1 MSFIPRALT
10 LIILSILPA
19 FVCFSE
25 QTAPLQEKVIN
36 LHDIDKLLYR
46 GNGILIIEQ
55 GPIPKVILDGSAD
68 EVANTSIVLTDHTL
82 VVKEKRGFLDFFR
95 SRPSTIKCTVVL
107 EDLVSF
113 TLEGDANVRMHKF
126 KANDLELVIRDNA
139 ELHIQVEANGLSTFL
154 IRDAEIF
161 LDGRVGN
168 QRVLI
173 SNGGLYR
180 AKDLKSE
187 GAQITIEGSGM
198 AYVSVTNN
206 LDVTITN
213 NGIVSYNGTPKKI
226 QSHITGSGQLI
237 EE

>member
-1 MSFIPRALT
+1 
-10 LIILSILPA
+10 
-19 FVCFSE
+19 
-25 QTAPLQEKVIN
+25 
-36 LHDIDKLLYR
+36 
-46 GNGILIIEQ
+46 
-55 GPIPKVILDGSAD
+55 
-68 EVANTSIVLTDHTL
+68 
-82 VVKEKRGFLDFFR
+82 
-95 SRPSTIKCTVVL
+95 
-107 EDLVSF
+107 
-113 TLEGDANVRMHKF
+113 MHKF

-154 IRDAEIF
+154 IRDAEVF

-213 NGIVSYNGTPKKI
+213 NGIVSYNGTPKKKSRAI
-226 QSHITGSGQLI
+226 SLAAVN
-237 EE
+237 

>member
-82 VVKEKRGFLDFFR
+82 VVKEKRGFLDFFVLDPLPLNAQLFSKIWSP
-95 SRPSTIKCTVVL
+95 SRLKVMQTYACISSKQTIW
-107 EDLVSF
+107 S
-113 TLEGDANVRMHKF
+113 
-126 KANDLELVIRDNA
+126 
-139 ELHIQVEANGLSTFL
+139 
-154 IRDAEIF
+154 
-161 LDGRVGN
+161 
-168 QRVLI
+168 
-173 SNGGLYR
+173 
-180 AKDLKSE
+180 
-187 GAQITIEGSGM
+187 
-198 AYVSVTNN
+198 
-206 LDVTITN
+206 
-213 NGIVSYNGTPKKI
+213 
-226 QSHITGSGQLI
+226 
-237 EE
+237 